1 MANPRVLPMLL
12 QLTSG
17 ALQVLLDH
25 RNRRSWLLATLG
37 SWVGVSGLSAEASD
51 AVRPLPRVKLAL
63 AAQHSLYH
71 LPLTVAE
78 QMGFFRLTGIQVEWV
93 THESGAQALQ
103 SLLGGQADVM
113 AGAYEHLFG
122 LHQKGLPY
130 LSFVQMCRT
139 PQISL
144 GGSTRGGKSW
154 QTFSDI
160 RGARLGISA
169 FDSTTHWMACQ
180 WLKRHGLSPDDVVF
194 VEVGSSTGALEA
206 LRSGNI
212 DALCNPDP
220 VMHWLEQRNEIR
232 LLGETRTLAGTRQ
245 VMGGAVPGASL
256 FTHSEFLQRQPERV
270 QALTDA
276 LVLALKWL
284 PSAGLKDI
292 LKTVPSS
299 HWSWDRAAYLGAFEK
314 LRESYAV
321 DGLIRGAEVNRAWQ
335 VHVGLKGSTQQTR
348 IWPERTFTNIFAKSA
363 QNPQRLRV
371 RMGS

>member
-1 MANPRVLPMLL
+1 MAILSVLSILIGVI
-12 QLTSG
+12 SG
-17 ALQVLLDH
+17 VFKVLLDQ
-25 RNRRSWLLATLG
+25 RTRRSLILAALLSSAG
-37 SWVGVSGLSAEASD
+37 ASSLSAGASD
-51 AVRPLPRVKLAL
+51 SSRPLPRIKLAL
-63 AAQHSLYH
+63 AANHSLYH
-71 LPLTVAE
+71 LPLTVAD

-93 THESGAQALQ
+93 PHESGPQALQ
-103 SLLGGQADVM
+103 SLLSGQADVM

-130 LSFVQMCRT
+130 LSFAQMCRT
-139 PQISL
+139 PQVSL

-154 QTFSDI
+154 QAFSDI
-160 RGARLGISA
+160 RGARLGVSA
-169 FDSTTHWMACQ
+169 LDSTTHWMACH
-180 WLKRHGLSPDDVVF
+180 WLRRHGLSVDSVEF
-194 VEVGSSTGALEA
+194 VEVGSSAGVLEA

-220 VMHWLEQRNEIR
+220 IMHWLEQRNEIR

-245 VMGGAVPGASL
+245 VVGGAVPGASL
-256 FTHSEFLQRQPERV
+256 FAHADFLQRQPERV

-276 LVLALKWL
+276 VVLALKWL
-284 PSAGLKDI
+284 PSAGLTDI
-292 LKTVPSS
+292 LKTVPPS

-335 VHVGLKGSTQQTR
+335 VHMGLKGIAAQTK
-348 IWPERTFTNIFAKSA
+348 IWPERTFTNNFAKSA

-371 RMGS
+371 RMGG